1 MSKTENTNTE
11 GVTIVHVS
19 SDTNV
24 QKLAGSLLT
33 AIEKSTTVEVRA
45 IGAGAVNQ
53 MYKAIASARGY
64 VARKGRDLYIRPG
77 FDEVKEEDG
86 SEKTKTVMVARL
98 IVM

>member
-1 MSKTENTNTE
+1 MGKTENTNTE
-11 GVTIVHVS
+11 GVTIVHGS

-33 AIEKSTTVEVRA
+33 AIENSTAVEVRA

-77 FDEVKEEDG
+77 FDEVIEEG

>member
-1 MSKTENTNTE
+1 MGNTGNTNTE

-33 AIEKSTTVEVRA
+33 AIENSTAVEVRA

-77 FDEVKEEDG
+77 FDEVIEEG

>member
-1 MSKTENTNTE
+1 MGKTENTNTE
-11 GVTIVHVS
+11 GVIIVHVS

-33 AIEKSTTVEVRA
+33 AIENSTAVEVRA

-77 FDEVKEEDG
+77 FDEVIEEG